1 VLLECARLEEFC
13 GDLALSRSILCKARY
28 EHGKSDWKV
37 WLSSVNLECRCGLR
51 ERAIVFAQDA
61 LDIHRGTGR
70 LWAALIQLRHEDGE
84 MGQMK
89 VLKLALK
96 SVPKSGE
103 VWCEGARISLNPFCP
118 TFDLQAA
125 SRHLVFAARFT
136 PQYGDSFLEQLRLD
150 MIGKWLVP
158 LAEPIINNMYDAFL
172 KSNNKLR
179 REEAYQFITE
189 YVKTAADAMKA
200 QLKRRP
206 ELIAKDVVDTSE
218 LELHC
223 CSANPNYGH
232 LWFQCRISPI
242 DSAREVIAQAKD
254 VMASDVINYSYI
266 YVAAM
271 VRRAGIMMMI
281 IHSPEILDIKGDE
294 TLSSNDID
302 RIVGQHLRLAPTLDV
317 MLSEEGVTGSM
328 FVTGLTDCNKSWD
341 AYSLA
346 EKRRI
351 LFGSDSLV
359 N

>member
-1 VLLECARLEEFC
+1 
-13 GDLALSRSILCKARY
+13 
-28 EHGKSDWKV
+28 
-37 WLSSVNLECRCGLR
+37 
-51 ERAIVFAQDA
+51 
-61 LDIHRGTGR
+61 
-70 LWAALIQLRHEDGE
+70 
-84 MGQMK
+84 
-89 VLKLALK
+89 
-96 SVPKSGE
+96 
-103 VWCEGARISLNPFCP
+103 
-118 TFDLQAA
+118 
-125 SRHLVFAARFT
+125 
-136 PQYGDSFLEQLRLD
+136 

-189 YVKTAADAMKA
+189 YVKKAADAMKA
-200 QLKRRP
+200 QLKRKP